1 MAKPNDQTKE
11 HLKKRNIDPD
21 TLPDP
26 VIEALNEFPPGQLA
40 KVDNLGKTLM
50 DAAALT
56 PSQKISAVH

>member
-1 MAKPNDQTKE
+1 MAKPNEDVKE

-26 VIEALNEFPPGQLA
+26 VIDALNAFPSGQLA

-56 PSQKISAVH
+56 PSQMISAVH